1 MPESINIE
9 ESKHAM
15 RLQHS
20 LSLCLSFLLFTLT
33 SLTYA
38 ADPQLNGIAVHSE
51 LGKEQFIGALY
62 SSTLSD
68 NVDTLTNSTQPMRM
82 ELKIVAAEG
91 LTTRRFSRLWIEGM
105 AINNAS
111 GLLTEQA
118 DNMVKFDGL
127 FKGRFVQNDDI
138 VFSYEPTKGV
148 NILVN
153 DVVLGNI
160 PSEKFFGMLLRTWI
174 GRVPLSSDYKEGILK
189 VGKVASDLKSRFEKI
204 KPAAN
209 RATEVAAWV
218 KGGGKTTTEL
228 AAEKESKSASSQS
241 SSVENTKQLAAQK
254 AEAAKEAAAREAARL
269 AAAKAAAEEDDK
281 PALTAQTLLARQFY
295 VSDLLKKIGKNTRY
309 PKRALE
315 RNQAGSVRITV
326 VINRQ
331 GAVLSSSLLDGSQ
344 YQSLNDAAME
354 AISQSAPFPPIP
366 DAITGANFEFTVPT
380 TFALPK

>member
-1 MPESINIE
+1 
-9 ESKHAM
+9 M

-20 LSLCLSFLLFTLT
+20 LSLCLSFLLFALC
-33 SLTYA
+33 SLTHA
-38 ADPQLNGIAVHSE
+38 ADPALNGIAVHSE

-62 SSTLSD
+62 SVPSD
-68 NVDTLTNSTQPMRM
+68 NVEALTSSTQPMKM

-153 DVVLGNI
+153 DVLLGNI

-189 VGKVASDLKSRFEKI
+189 VGKVSADLKSRFDKI
-204 KPAAN
+204 KPSAS

-218 KGGGKTTTEL
+218 KGSKAAADL
-228 AAEKESKSASSQS
+228 AAADKESKSASSQS
-241 SSVENTKQLAAQK
+241 SSTENTKQLAAQK

-269 AAAKAAAEEDDK
+269 AAQKAAAEEDEK

-344 YQSLNDAAME
+344 YQSLNDAALD
-354 AISQSAPFPPIP
+354 AISQSAPFPPMP